1 MGHYCHFDALQKRQ
15 LLLNNITNGILR
27 ATIDQLGA
35 TTLASAWSIF
45 EPLKKKNHWKKKS
58 ITSSLAPTPLLLL
71 WEMWDVC
78 LTIKTLQLALHASSN
93 LFQLHHYGRRIAFSF
108 CVALCLTGR
117 GQWAAG
123 AGKKTKQ
130 RVLKMGQVEC
140 SWTLKEEEYVYRIEE
155 RRKISGV
162 CLSH

>member
-1 MGHYCHFDALQKRQ
+1 MGHYCHFDALQKIQ
-15 LLLNNITNGILR
+15 LLLNNTTNGILR

-35 TTLASAWSIF
+35 TMLASAWSIF
-45 EPLKKKNHWKKKS
+45 EPLPEEKKS
-58 ITSSLAPTPLLLL
+58 ITSSLALTPLLLL
-71 WEMWDVC
+71 WEMWDIC

-117 GQWAAG
+117 GQWAAE
-123 AGKKTKQ
+123 AGKK
-130 RVLKMGQVEC
+130 RVLKMGQVER

-155 RRKISGV
+155 RRKIPGV